1 MSTKEVWARALA
13 HVGNGVVILDE
24 AEIIQLIGPKALTLF
39 GCDAHSIGEGSSL
52 GEFLTCIG
60 RQVGWSEER
69 IANVHDNHR
78 KWKSTGEDMEIFHHF
93 DDGMVIRI
101 SYFPSRGNGAVL
113 TYDDVTIERRLAR
126 MVEAREAEADLF
138 HEQVQSTISSVADA
152 SKDTRSQHGQG
163 LSAARKA
170 SAYITELATA
180 SERSAHSLNAASAI
194 TGEIGTLFEQLVF
207 DLDGVASETRIAVD
221 SARAGK
227 TIADTCVARVDSA
240 NDVLGIIRSL
250 ADKSRLLS
258 LNARIEA
265 ALAGKAGTGFAVVAQ
280 EVKSL
285 AQQIDDAAAKTE
297 SDLVEMREMV
307 GHALAAN
314 NTIEAAIVSIN
325 DLSQALRTKTADQK
339 TKMRSVAHTI
349 DETAATASSMRDMS
363 RRADRDVGK
372 LVATL
377 DGTEERFRGVD
388 QTVSVLVNGAARF
401 REAHLAKSEAA

>member
-1 MSTKEVWARALA
+1 MSTKEVWARALS

-39 GCDAHSIGEGSSL
+39 GCDAHSIGEGSNL
-52 GEFLTCIG
+52 GEFLACIG
-60 RQVGWSEER
+60 RKVGWSEER

-78 KWKSTGEDMEIFHHF
+78 KWKSTGEAMEIFHHF
-93 DDGMVIRI
+93 DDGMIIRI
-101 SYFPSRGNGAVL
+101 SFFPSRGNGAVL

-207 DLDGVASETRIAVD
+207 DLDSVASETRIAVD

-314 NTIEAAIVSIN
+314 NMPWPPIIRSKRRSSVSTIFPRPCGPKQPTRKRKCDPWRI
-325 DLSQALRTKTADQK
+325 
-339 TKMRSVAHTI
+339 RS
-349 DETAATASSMRDMS
+349 MK
-363 RRADRDVGK
+363 RRQRHPPC
-372 LVATL
+372 
-377 DGTEERFRGVD
+377 GT
-388 QTVSVLVNGAARF
+388 
-401 REAHLAKSEAA
+401 

>member
-1 MSTKEVWARALA
+1 M
-13 HVGNGVVILDE
+13 
-24 AEIIQLIGPKALTLF
+24 
-39 GCDAHSIGEGSSL
+39 
-52 GEFLTCIG
+52 
-60 RQVGWSEER
+60 
-69 IANVHDNHR
+69 
-78 KWKSTGEDMEIFHHF
+78 
-93 DDGMVIRI
+93 
-101 SYFPSRGNGAVL
+101 
-113 TYDDVTIERRLAR
+113 
-126 MVEAREAEADLF
+126 
-138 HEQVQSTISSVADA
+138 
-152 SKDTRSQHGQG
+152 
-163 LSAARKA
+163 
-170 SAYITELATA
+170 
-180 SERSAHSLNAASAI
+180 

-325 DLSQALRTKTADQK
+325 DLSQALRTKQPTRRRKCDPWRI
-339 TKMRSVAHTI
+339 RS
-349 DETAATASSMRDMS
+349 MK
-363 RRADRDVGK
+363 RRQRH
-372 LVATL
+372 LPC
-377 DGTEERFRGVD
+377 GT
-388 QTVSVLVNGAARF
+388 
-401 REAHLAKSEAA
+401 

>member
-1 MSTKEVWARALA
+1 MSTKEVWARALS
-13 HVGNGVVILDE
+13 HVGNGVMILDE

-39 GCDAHSIGEGSSL
+39 GCDAHSIGEGSNL

-93 DDGMVIRI
+93 DDGMIIRI
-101 SYFPSRGNGAVL
+101 SFFPSRGNGAVL

-280 EVKSL
+280 EVKQLAGQAASATGEIQSL
-285 AQQIDDAAAKTE
+285 ATSAQQGAGVAQHALSDVTSAVEQLAAAAGEIQRAVDDQRNATSAIGQSARDTAQGVTRMAAQVEQAADMARSTE
-297 SDLVEMREMV
+297 SLSDRVSSAASGLSRTAR
-307 GHALAAN
+307 ALQRATDQFVAQL
-314 NTIEAAIVSIN
+314 EAA
-325 DLSQALRTKTADQK
+325 
-339 TKMRSVAHTI
+339 
-349 DETAATASSMRDMS
+349 
-363 RRADRDVGK
+363 
-372 LVATL
+372 
-377 DGTEERFRGVD
+377 
-388 QTVSVLVNGAARF
+388 
-401 REAHLAKSEAA
+401 

>member
-1 MSTKEVWARALA
+1 MSTKEVWARALS

-39 GCDAHSIGEGSSL
+39 GCDAHSIGEGSNL

-60 RQVGWSEER
+60 RKVGWSEER

-78 KWKSTGEDMEIFHHF
+78 KWKSTGEAMEIFHHF
-93 DDGMVIRI
+93 DDGMIIRI

-227 TIADTCVARVDSA
+227 TIADTCVARVNSA
-240 NDVLGIIRSL
+240 NDVLGIIRAL

-401 REAHLAKSEAA
+401 REAHLARSEAA